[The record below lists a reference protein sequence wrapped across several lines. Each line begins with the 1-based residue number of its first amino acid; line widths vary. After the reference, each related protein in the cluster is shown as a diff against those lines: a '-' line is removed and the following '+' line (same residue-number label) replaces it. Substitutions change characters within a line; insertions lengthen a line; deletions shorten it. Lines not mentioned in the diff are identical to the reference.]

1 MPDGPRL
8 LADRYRLD
16 AVLGSGGMGQVW
28 RGRDETLGRD
38 VAVKEVRLPRELT
51 DEQRDALCQ
60 RMLREA
66 RMTARLS
73 HPGVITVYDVVS
85 EDDRPFIVMEML
97 PVPNLAEEIAE
108 SGPLPPHRVAAIG
121 VELLA
126 ALHAAHAD
134 GIIHRDVKPS
144 NVMLADGRVVLSD
157 FGVAIS
163 ESDPRMTTTGMIV
176 GSPTY
181 MSPERLRG
189 TPSGP
194 EADLWSLG
202 ATLYAAVEGR
212 PPFHADTTMGT
223 VSAVLTDE
231 LPPPSVEGPL
241 HDVLV
246 GLLDKD
252 PARRLTTAGVAP
264 LLRRAAED
272 SGPATAPGAD
282 TRTPAHPWAA
292 PAESDTTLLRA
303 GAGTA
308 PKEWAQPE
316 SAPLESA
323 PPRRRSGLRP
333 LLLGLAGLAVL
344 AALLVVGW
352 QLSDDEGGSTATP
365 TQESPSATDGT
376 DGTDGTEPT
385 PDGSEST
392 DESDL
397 PAGYRLRDDPLGF
410 QVAVPRGWERRL
422 DGPTRVDFVSP
433 DGTTFLRVD
442 QQEVAGPSAEQAWLD
457 QEPSVAASL
466 SGYERIR
473 IDPVDYRSWDT
484 ADWEFTWEGDNGT
497 IHVLNRGIATDTRGF
512 ALYVSA
518 PDSAWESDGVPLFE
532 TVTETFQPIE

>member
-212 PPFHADTTMGT
+212 PPFSADTTMGT

-231 LPPPSVEGPL
+231 LPPPSVEG
-241 HDVLV
+241 
-246 GLLDKD
+246 
-252 PARRLTTAGVAP
+252 
-264 LLRRAAED
+264 
-272 SGPATAPGAD
+272 
-282 TRTPAHPWAA
+282 
-292 PAESDTTLLRA
+292 
-303 GAGTA
+303 
-308 PKEWAQPE
+308 
-316 SAPLESA
+316 
-323 PPRRRSGLRP
+323 
-333 LLLGLAGLAVL
+333 
-344 AALLVVGW
+344 
-352 QLSDDEGGSTATP
+352 
-365 TQESPSATDGT
+365 
-376 DGTDGTEPT
+376 
-385 PDGSEST
+385 
-392 DESDL
+392 
-397 PAGYRLRDDPLGF
+397 
-410 QVAVPRGWERRL
+410 
-422 DGPTRVDFVSP
+422 
-433 DGTTFLRVD
+433 
-442 QQEVAGPSAEQAWLD
+442 
-457 QEPSVAASL
+457 
-466 SGYERIR
+466 
-473 IDPVDYRSWDT
+473 
-484 ADWEFTWEGDNGT
+484 
-497 IHVLNRGIATDTRGF
+497 
-512 ALYVSA
+512 
-518 PDSAWESDGVPLFE
+518 
-532 TVTETFQPIE
+532 